1 VLCTPFVDSDGVR
14 CTPYNWQS
22 TGQPS
27 PSKTGNPAA
36 DSYFFVRIGKNFC
49 YKSRFFGPKTAMSKK
64 FLKFSNFVINIL
76 GVIIA
81 VHYE

>member
-1 VLCTPFVDSDGVR
+1 VKTA
-14 CTPYNWQS
+14 NWQS

-27 PSKTGNPAA
+27 PLKTGNPAA
-36 DSYFFVRIGKNFC
+36 DSYFFATIGKNFC
-49 YKSRFFGPKTAMSKK
+49 YKNGSFGPKTAMSKK
-64 FLKFSNFVINIL
+64 FLQFSNFVINIL